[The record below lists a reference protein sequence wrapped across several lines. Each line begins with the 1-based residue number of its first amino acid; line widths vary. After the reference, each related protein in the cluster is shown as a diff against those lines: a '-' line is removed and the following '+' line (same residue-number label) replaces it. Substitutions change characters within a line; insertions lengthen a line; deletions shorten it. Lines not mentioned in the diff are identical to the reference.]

1 MNFWSKFYQAVFVK
15 TVIKLEC
22 FCQTR
27 FGHLDDKLKVKNQL
41 EKLGILSLV
50 CLPYFSRV
58 AELLCSRFSH
68 GELNALKNTLHCL
81 NAWKTQHYYSCH
93 YTVDVCCCWSMREF
107 SLPLVA
113 TPELWRKYDLEAKPQ
128 FKSLEEPNQFHYSS
142 KIHFACF
149 WWFNL
154 IPFTH
159 GSLFLLKNSRV
170 VGSLKLIYKVWT
182 LTLWFIIER

>member
-93 YTVDVCCCWSMREF
+93 YTVDVCCCWMVYARIFTSF
-107 SLPLVA
+107 SSNTWA
-113 TPELWRKYDLEAKPQ
+113 LEKIWFGSKTTIQIIGRTKPVSLQ
-128 FKSLEEPNQFHYSS
+128 FKN
-142 KIHFACF
+142 
-149 WWFNL
+149 
-154 IPFTH
+154 PFCM
-159 GSLFLLKNSRV
+159 FLMV
-170 VGSLKLIYKVWT
+170 
-182 LTLWFIIER
+182 